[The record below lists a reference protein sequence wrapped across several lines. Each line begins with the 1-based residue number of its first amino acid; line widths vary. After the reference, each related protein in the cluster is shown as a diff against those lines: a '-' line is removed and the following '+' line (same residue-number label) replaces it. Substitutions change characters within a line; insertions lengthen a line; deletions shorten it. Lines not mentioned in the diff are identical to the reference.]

1 MGPGRHALFGRTCRF
16 DHFCPGQDS
25 RLAKIACVAPFTR
38 SPAGRSHLVVC
49 GDDALASRMV
59 EELTVRYGERVTVIV
74 PSAQRG
80 HGPLIARLPGVRVI
94 ERAELDSRAFQEAQ
108 LQSARALAILHQ
120 DDLGNFHAALRAQEL
135 NPDLRLVVAIFNTGL
150 GERIRSFFSDCAVLS
165 ESAMAAPSFVA
176 AALGEPAPSH
186 VRVSG
191 RTLYVAR
198 REAVDSG
205 HLVCGLAAT
214 QRPGYPALLP
224 PDEQSADLV
233 LAIAD
238 GTPRHPFPRHRRR
251 PLRAVARVL
260 RMLFGH
266 KIGAAFAV
274 LLAVLITGFVLL
286 ATAGGFSPGNAL
298 YLTLLDAAGTAVTS
312 PRLSPPEKIAQFLLT
327 FDGLAFL
334 PLVTAAIVGARLT
347 GSLHGADRPLTDH
360 VIVAGL
366 GNVGTQIVGQLHDL
380 GVDVVCIDKREDAAG
395 IPLARR
401 LGLKVV
407 VGETHR
413 EETLRAAGI
422 ASCQALVSVTNS
434 DIANLET
441 ALHARALAEDL
452 RIVVRLFDDDLAE
465 RVQKTIGNTISRSV
479 SYLAAPTFAAAM
491 LEHQVLRTIPVG
503 RHVLLIADVPVA
515 ADAELA
521 GQLIEDV
528 HHRGEVRVLALRVRG
543 ANGLDWRPR
552 NEYRLM
558 PQDRLFV
565 LATRA
570 GLSRVLTRSQP
581 R

>member
-1 MGPGRHALFGRTCRF
+1 LRSPADVARSIT
-16 DHFCPGQDS
+16 
-25 RLAKIACVAPFTR
+25 KITRVAPFTR
-38 SPAGRSHLVVC
+38 AQAGRSHLVVC

-59 EELTVRYGERVTVIV
+59 EELTVRYGERVTVIL
-74 PSAQRG
+74 PSAQHG
-80 HGPLIARLPGVRVI
+80 HGPRIARLPGVRII
-94 ERAELDSRAFQEAQ
+94 ERGELDQRAFRDAQ
-108 LQSARALAILHQ
+108 LQSARALALLHQ

-150 GERIRSFFSDCAVLS
+150 GERIRSFFTDCAVLS

-198 REAVDSG
+198 RADVDSG
-205 HLVCGLAAT
+205 HLICGLATAAN
-214 QRPGYPALLP
+214 PGHPTLLP

-238 GTPRHPFPRHRRR
+238 GTPRHPFPRQRRH
-251 PLRAVARVL
+251 PLRAMAFAARMV
-260 RMLFGH
+260 FGH

-274 LLAVLITGFVLL
+274 LIAVLIAGFVLL
-286 ATAGGFSPGNAL
+286 ATAGGFSPADAL

-312 PRLSPPEKIAQFLLT
+312 PKLAPPEKIAQFLLT
-327 FDGLAFL
+327 FDGMAFL
-334 PLVTAAIVGARLT
+334 PLVTAAIVGARLSR
-347 GSLHGADRPLTDH
+347 SLHGPDRPMIDH

-366 GNVGTQIVGQLHDL
+366 GNVGTRIVGQLHDL
-380 GVDVVCIDKREDAAG
+380 GVDVVCVDKRADAAG

-407 VGETHR
+407 IGETHR

-422 ASCQALVSVTNS
+422 ASCQALVSVSNS

-441 ALHARALAEDL
+441 ALHARALAEDI
-452 RIVVRLFDDDLAE
+452 RIVVRLYDDDLAE
-465 RVQKTIGNTISRSV
+465 RVQKTIDNTISRSV

-515 ADAELA
+515 AGAEMA
-521 GQLIEDV
+521 GQLVEEV
-528 HHRGEVRVLALRVRG
+528 HRGSEVRVLALRRHG
-543 ANGLDWRPR
+543 AAGLNWTPP

-558 PQDRLFV
+558 PHDRLFV

-570 GLSRVLTRSQP
+570 GLSRVLTRSRPQ
-581 R
+581 